1 MLEKSGD
8 LPESPTLGPRLAK
21 KKKKLH
27 NEKTDPLVSQVLAL
41 SGYDAFDDMDDE
53 TLTIKRSSSSP
64 ARYRREKASTGPKT
78 VFSAP
83 PYNDQIYHTLPSPPP
98 RSYTSSPKAQDS
110 RQRLIVETV
119 KNSAPYQFRLRM
131 DIDSIPSQVDRSFV
145 LANQVYAKPKN
156 HRDFLCNSIAWKLA
170 FLNPQV
176 LHGNLE
182 LLQRSVDIYM
192 EHFEEPGYCPRP
204 GLRLMAQVFGDEK
217 ASSNS
222 NH

>member
-1 MLEKSGD
+1 
-8 LPESPTLGPRLAK
+8 LGPRAAK
-21 KKKKLH
+21 KKKKS
-27 NEKTDPLVSQVLAL
+27 TDPLVSQVLAL
-41 SGYDAFDDMDDE
+41 SGFDAYDNSQDE
-53 TLTIKRSSSSP
+53 ELGIKRSSSSP
-64 ARYRREKASTGPKT
+64 ARVRRDKTLSAPKT
-78 VFSAP
+78 VFSPP

-131 DIDSIPSQVDRSFV
+131 DIDSIPSQVERSFV
-145 LANQVYAKPKN
+145 LSNQVYAKPKK

-176 LHGNLE
+176 LNGNLE

-192 EHFEEPGYCPRP
+192 EHFEEPEYCPRP
-204 GLRLMAQVFGDEK
+204 GLRLMKQVFGEEE
-217 ASSNS
+217 SRI
-222 NH
+222 